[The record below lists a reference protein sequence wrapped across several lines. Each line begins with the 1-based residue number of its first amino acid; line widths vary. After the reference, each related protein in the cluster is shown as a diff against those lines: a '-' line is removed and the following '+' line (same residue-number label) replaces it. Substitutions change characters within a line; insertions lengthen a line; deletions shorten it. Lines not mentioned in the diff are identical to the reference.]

1 MESVAMLKTI
11 LVHVDLSVHA
21 PARIRYAAS
30 LARATGAHLIGAA
43 MFGVSR
49 TVFPNGYQDS
59 PGTLSAS
66 YFQPLADQA
75 RQALAHFGK
84 VAGEMEVRHEQR
96 FVCDQADD
104 GLARMARFADLV
116 VVGQDDPAESMPDM
130 AVRLPDYLILNCAR
144 PVVVV
149 PRSDPAPWHSAKVLV
164 AWDGSKEASFALSA
178 SLPLL
183 RRSSGVILVAL
194 AGHDAA
200 DEEFRNEQADLK
212 HFLARHHVTPQMLVR
227 DTDGDTG
234 HALLALAKEA
244 GCGMLVMGCFGH
256 SRFRELCLGGAS
268 RTVLADAGI
277 PVLFAH

>member
-1 MESVAMLKTI
+1 MEPAAMLKTI

-21 PARIRYAAS
+21 PARMRYAAA
-30 LARATGAHLIGAA
+30 LARASGAHLIGAA

-66 YFQPLADQA
+66 YFQPLVDQA
-75 RQALAHFGK
+75 RHALARFEK
-84 VAGEMEVRHEQR
+84 IAIEMEVRHEQR
-96 FVCDQADD
+96 FVCDQSDD

-116 VVGQDDPAESMPDM
+116 VISQDDPAESMPDM
-130 AVRLPDYLILNCAR
+130 AVRLPEYLILNCAR
-144 PVVVV
+144 PVIVV
-149 PRSDPAPWHSAKVLV
+149 PRADPAPWHSDKVLV

-194 AGHDAA
+194 AGRSVT
-200 DEEFRNEQADLK
+200 ENEFQNEQADLK
-212 HFLARHHVTPQMLVR
+212 HFLARHHVTPQMLAR
-227 DTDGDTG
+227 DMRHDVG
-234 HALLALAKEA
+234 HDLLALAKEA
-244 GCGMLVMGCFGH
+244 GCRMLVMGCFGH

-268 RTVLADAGI
+268 RTVLAEADI

>member
-1 MESVAMLKTI
+1 MFRTI

-21 PARIRYAAS
+21 PARIRYAAA
-30 LARATGAHLIGAA
+30 LAHASGAHLVGAA

-49 TVFPNGYQDS
+49 TVFPNGYEET
-59 PGTLSAS
+59 PGTLGAS

-75 RQALAHFGK
+75 RRALAKFEEI
-84 VAGEMEVRHEQR
+84 ANEMEVRHAQR

-116 VVGQDDPAESMPDM
+116 VVSQDDPAESMPDM

-144 PVVVV
+144 PVIVV
-149 PRSDPAPWHSAKVLV
+149 PRTDPAPWHSGKILV

-183 RRSSGVILVAL
+183 RRSSGVTLVAL
-194 AGHDAA
+194 AGAAA
-200 DEEFRNEQADLK
+200 DEEFRSEQIDLK
-212 HFLARHHVTPQMLVR
+212 HFLARHHVTPQILVR
-227 DTDGDTG
+227 ETHHDTG
-234 HALLALAKEA
+234 HELLALARET

-268 RTVLADAGI
+268 RTVLADADI